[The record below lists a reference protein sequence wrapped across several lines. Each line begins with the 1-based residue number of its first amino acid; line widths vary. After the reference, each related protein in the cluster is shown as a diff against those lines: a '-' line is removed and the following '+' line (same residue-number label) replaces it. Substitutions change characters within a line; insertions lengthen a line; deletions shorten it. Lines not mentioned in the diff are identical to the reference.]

1 MRSDG
6 SVEWEACTSYCF
18 GSAPVSTTELSFSAT
33 NLQISLPMAGPL
45 TYTVFAG
52 ASGFDACVSSG
63 GLASGSG
70 SACGTVQQICSLAA
84 GALGPCML
92 TVTADSVYLVM
103 RESAGFMPNFAEVYD
118 GVQPLIVDS
127 KMVPIM
133 APGQTRVLLRW
144 PHVDDMDLWIID
156 SSNSNDRVGWSL
168 TLSLLT
174 ISPLLFSYF
183 SLVSSLIVLSLCFLP
198 IFQTE
203 LKPSR

>member
-1 MRSDG
+1 
-6 SVEWEACTSYCF
+6 
-18 GSAPVSTTELSFSAT
+18 
-33 NLQISLPMAGPL
+33 
-45 TYTVFAG
+45 
-52 ASGFDACVSSG
+52 
-63 GLASGSG
+63 
-70 SACGTVQQICSLAA
+70 
-84 GALGPCML
+84 ML

-118 GVQPLIVDS
+118 GVQPLIVES